1 MENKIIAVDFDG
13 TLCFSNWPELGAPN
27 MPLIHYLQQ
36 EKAAGSRIILWTCRA
51 GKPLHEA
58 VSWCTALG
66 LSFDAVNDNLP
77 EIVEM
82 YGNNSRKITCD
93 IYIDDKNIKIEE
105 LVGAS

>member
-1 MENKIIAVDFDG
+1 
-13 TLCFSNWPELGAPN
+13 

-77 EIVEM
+77 EMNELFQ
-82 YGNNSRKITCD
+82 NNSRKVGAD
-93 IYIDDKNIKIEE
+93 IYIDDKAMRVEYTKTESDFWDGLFERVAGEE
-105 LVGAS
+105 DA